1 LGAPVN
7 FNLLLPKHPS
17 QNVIARPAATGRRGA
32 PDVVIVAHYDVQ
44 WASWLFAPWF
54 VRLLQPFFIAAY
66 VGVVLAVIA
75 AAARWLAPGAGW
87 AGGAASAAA
96 WILALAGGFL
106 FVSWLTG
113 GPSPGANDNGSGVAV
128 ALALAERWTEAARG
142 GGTAGGAALTPWFV
156 FTGCEEVGVRGV
168 HRFLADADLPKDTI
182 FLNIDNVG
190 GGRLR
195 YFLGEGML
203 AYQRYDAGLIELAA
217 EVSRYSGDQVK
228 PLKNWLLPTDGLLPA
243 KAGYRALSFLA
254 LCDDHRIPNYHWHTD
269 TIDNVDRSVVEL
281 TEQFLWDC
289 LQAVAARRPPA
300 AGWGR
305 GKHGGRP
312 QTACPAQ
319 RPAALLR
326 GWGNHVKR
334 RPTVRRPEGAL
345 CSYGP
350 LRFGPAAN
358 RRHRDVEP
366 VVQSRGRRR
375 RGGADPR
382 LHRTGFVLGLRVVRR
397 GRGGRAV

>member
-1 LGAPVN
+1 MHSWKYLEQIAELPPRASATEGERQAAAWLNERLEALGFDVETQPFASPRYTLYLGPVIVIAVILFALGLSKFMPALATLLAVAAAVPLVGELLGAPVN

-87 AGGAASAAA
+87 VGGAASAAA

-142 GGTAGGAALTPWFV
+142 GGTAGAAALTPWFV
-156 FTGCEEVGVRGV
+156 FTGCEEVGLRGM

-300 AGWGR
+300 A
-305 GKHGGRP
+305 
-312 QTACPAQ
+312 
-319 RPAALLR
+319 
-326 GWGNHVKR
+326 
-334 RPTVRRPEGAL
+334 
-345 CSYGP
+345 
-350 LRFGPAAN
+350 
-358 RRHRDVEP
+358 
-366 VVQSRGRRR
+366 
-375 RGGADPR
+375 
-382 LHRTGFVLGLRVVRR
+382 
-397 GRGGRAV
+397 